1 MAIILEGHFFMILPR
16 AFESGVDRRA
26 LWAVSL
32 IPVLVLAASGFSIS
46 IPNFGCT
53 WVAGATS
60 CQPAVLSCAKA
71 GHEAC

>member
-1 MAIILEGHFFMILPR
+1 MILPR

-32 IPVLVLAASGFSIS
+32 IPALVLAASGFSIS

-53 WVAGATS
+53 WVAGAAS
-60 CQPAVLSCAKA
+60 CQLAILSRAKA